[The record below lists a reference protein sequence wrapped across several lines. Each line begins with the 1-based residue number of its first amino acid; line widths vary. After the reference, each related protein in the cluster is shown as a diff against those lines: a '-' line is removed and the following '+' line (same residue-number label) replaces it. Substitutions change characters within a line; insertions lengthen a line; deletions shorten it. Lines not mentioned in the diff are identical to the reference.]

1 MGMPEAILKT
11 TPKQPIDNPKA
22 SPAARKDPGPLPMKP
37 FPEGTHPPPATL
49 REKLARG
56 DFVITCEVTPPASCD
71 PADLLADALPFRG
84 IADAVNVT
92 DAASARAH
100 MGALAAATLIL
111 RAGIEPILQLTCRD
125 RNRIALQG
133 DLLGAAAL
141 GIHNL
146 LVLHGDPPEA
156 GDQPDA
162 KPVFDLT
169 SDELAATARVIRDEG
184 RLPHGRAI
192 AGKADFLIGGADT
205 PVEPA
210 PGWTPARLHQK
221 RAAGVEFVQT
231 QFAMDAGLVR
241 RYLAR
246 LAEEGLVPGLRF
258 LIGIAPLRSAKSAR
272 WMREKL
278 YGTVIPDAFIAR
290 LEGAGDPIAEGER
303 ICLELIEELAAIPGV
318 AGVHL
323 MAPRNQ
329 RSMAGV
335 ITAARERLA
344 LAGRRYEKT

>member
-1 MGMPEAILKT
+1 MM
-11 TPKQPIDNPKA
+11 
-22 SPAARKDPGPLPMKP
+22 MP

-49 REKLARG
+49 RDKLTRG
-56 DFVITCEVTPPASCD
+56 DFVITCEVTPPVSCD

-84 IADAVNVT
+84 VADAINVT

-100 MGALAAATLIL
+100 LGALPAAALL
-111 RAGIEPILQLTCRD
+111 RAAGIEPILQLTCRD

-141 GIHNL
+141 GIRNL
-146 LVLHGDPPEA
+146 LVLRGDPPEA

-162 KPVFDLT
+162 KGVFDLT

-184 RLPHGRAI
+184 RLPHGRAV

-205 PVEPA
+205 PVEPT
-210 PGWTPARLHQK
+210 PGWTPARLRQK

-246 LAEEGLVPGLRF
+246 LADEGLVPALRF

-278 YGTVIPDAFIAR
+278 FGTVIPDDFIAR
-290 LEGAGDPIAEGER
+290 LEAASDPVAEGER
-303 ICLELIEELAAIPGV
+303 ICLDLIEELATIPGV

-329 RSMAGV
+329 RSMAEIV
-335 ITAARERLA
+335 TAARGRLA
-344 LAGRRYEKT
+344 RAGRR